1 MFRRWGIVQ
10 WAAIAAV
17 VGAAAYLGLRPVQV
31 TSDTRATGSTATST
45 TLVSEVR
52 WRAHLRLPTATFA
65 DLDGDRPV
73 LGREGDVANLST
85 PGLTNVFSST
95 SGRVGIAPNGSPSFN
110 QCWLAVTRRP
120 METNLRDVPP
130 GQVLCVITN
139 GPPRHLAA
147 VRLTAYTPSTAAME
161 LDVTVWREPVNP

>member
-1 MFRRWGIVQ
+1 MQ
-10 WAAIAAV
+10 WAAITAVIVAAV
-17 VGAAAYLGLRPVQV
+17 YLGLRPVQV
-31 TSDTRATGSTATST
+31 TSDTRSTGGAATST

-52 WRAHLRLPTATFA
+52 WRAHLRLPAGTFA

-73 LGREGDVANLST
+73 LGRVGDLANLST

-95 SGRVGIAPNGSPSFN
+95 SGRVGIAPNGSPSFD
-110 QCWLAVTRRP
+110 QCRVAVTGRP
-120 METNLRDVPP
+120 MQTNLRDVPP
-130 GQVLCVITN
+130 GQVLCVITS

-147 VRLTAYTPSTAAME
+147 VRLTAYTRPTAAME